1 MYPKSDAPT
10 QPVHPP
16 EIPLLNVHQLG
27 RKLGDLWIWRNLE
40 FALYPGERRGLWGAS
55 GIGKTLFLRT
65 LVGLDP
71 PTEGTIDWQGQ
82 PLSPSLIPQ
91 QRSQVMLLL
100 QRAPLWE
107 GTVAENLQRPF
118 RLRGQRGKVYDR
130 LRAEELCHQV
140 GRSAD
145 FLDRSAQHLSGGE
158 RQLVAIIRVL
168 LLKPQVLLLD
178 EPTAS
183 LDQQT
188 SLQVE
193 DLIQHWQQEQP
204 DRAYLW
210 VSHDRTQLDRLGVK
224 IWEIMGT
231 SLEPSSYASPR
242 SL

>member
-1 MYPKSDAPT
+1 MHPNPDAIVQRNPCLSA
-10 QPVHPP
+10 PGS
-16 EIPLLNVHQLG
+16 PLLEGQQLG
-27 RKLGDLWIWRNLE
+27 RKLGDRWIWRNLDFE
-40 FALYPGERRGLWGAS
+40 LYPGDHKGLWGAS

-71 PTEGTIDWQGQ
+71 PTEGGINWQGQ
-82 PLSPSLIPQ
+82 PLTPGLIPQ

-107 GTVAENLQRPF
+107 GTVEENLQRPF
-118 RLRGQRGKVYDR
+118 CLRGQRGKVYDR
-130 LRAEELCHQV
+130 AVAGELCRRV
-140 GRSAD
+140 GRSVD
-145 FLDRSAQHLSGGE
+145 FLERSAQHLSGGE

-168 LLKPQVLLLD
+168 LLNPQVLLLD

-193 DLIQHWQQEQP
+193 DLIQDWQQEQP

-210 VSHDRTQLDRLGVK
+210 VSHDRSQLDRLGVQV
-224 IWEIMGT
+224 WEIIET
-231 SLEPSSYASPR
+231 
-242 SL
+242 